1 MLWYLDSGENP
12 RGILIRYY
20 INLLLLGFYLVVV
33 VGKLVQKQERDSC
46 MQTEKQY
53 TKNTKNAVCK
63 KLKTKIKNKKQTQ
76 KEY

>member
-12 RGILIRYY
+12 RGIWIRYY

-33 VGKLVQKQERDSC
+33 VGELVQKQERDSC

-53 TKNTKNAVCK
+53 TKNIK
-63 KLKTKIKNKKQTQ
+63 KRSVQKIENKNKK
-76 KEY
+76 